1 MSKVRIYGDT
11 SGYVDI
17 AVPAVAGTT
26 TLNLDKIP
34 QADINGNIAMDTDT
48 LYVDAQN
55 NKVGIGT
62 NTPASKL
69 HIKVGDNA
77 YSGGIQIE
85 DTDSTTKSAI
95 THVDGGLYI
104 SSNATNDHISI
115 LANGNVG
122 IGTASPSRKLTV
134 KGIVGFEATNS
145 TNSWVAYSHTDNT
158 FRLNYNGAGNDEVVI
173 QSGGNVGIGITSP
186 SAPLDVVT
194 NSVVY
199 AAEFTQSN
207 TSNGDGVFIS
217 VGSTASADYALTVR
231 SDAGNTS
238 VLAAKADG
246 NVGIGTFTP
255 ASRLDVLN
263 GTANTQVASFSGADA
278 GGGLKI
284 LTASTTRNDDTVIL
298 KASDAFGEIA
308 FTSDNTEVMR
318 ITKDNNVGI
327 GTTTPTEHL
336 EIKTSSPA
344 LKLTDTANSN
354 NNIKISQGYNS
365 YLTAS
370 NNIYMSASG
379 HSDMLNLIN
388 GAVQVKKTRT
398 GTISGGT
405 SNTGAVIKLHTEAQ
419 WESGYG
425 NNALATTNDYLGGI
439 EFHTGDSSTGE
450 GVRAA
455 IRGTV
460 DSYYNQNSIVFETAV
475 GATAAEPIER
485 MRVWHNG
492 IVTKPYTPSFS
503 CYKNGT
509 QTEQTGN
516 VNVTNWTENFDEGN
530 NLNTST
536 GVFTAPVAG
545 KYYFTFNAM
554 HSGTMA
560 GDQQYKIYYNGVYYQ
575 GSNDT
580 GDGGSWDQC
589 TVVTIINMNA
599 NDTANPVSYSSATD
613 GNKPAVYT
621 SQYSGWM
628 GFLIG

>member
-1 MSKVRIYGDT
+1 MATSITNTSITTDDLVVDSADNLLKVDHATNR
-11 SGYVDI
+11 
-17 AVPAVAGTT
+17 
-26 TLNLDKIP
+26 
-34 QADINGNIAMDTDT
+34 
-48 LYVDAQN
+48 
-55 NKVGIGT
+55 VGIGT
-62 NTPASKL
+62 ITPDTVFHVNAVDPPGGVMAKFVSNGNPW
-69 HIKVGDNA
+69 IQRVG
-77 YSGGIQIE
+77 SGGSWQTGVTTNGYE
-85 DTDSTTKSAI
+85 FYNDTNSSYN
-95 THVDGGLYI
+95 VVI
-104 SSNATNDHISI
+104 SPT
-115 LANGNVG
+115 GNVG
-122 IGTASPSRKLTV
+122 IGTRSP
-134 KGIVGFEATNS
+134 
-145 TNSWVAYSHTDNT
+145 AY
-158 FRLNYNGAGNDEVVI
+158 A
-173 QSGGNVGIGITSP
+173 
-186 SAPLDVVT
+186 LDVVGDTGNTAYLRVNRATASQGEVGVWLNDWAMYQKT
-194 NSVVY
+194 NSANLHWYRAV
-199 AAEFTQSN
+199 TGDLLTL
-207 TSNGDGVFIS
+207 TSTG
-217 VGSTASADYALTVR
+217 R
-231 SDAGNTS
+231 
-238 VLAAKADG
+238 
-246 NVGIGTFTP
+246 
-255 ASRLDVLN
+255 
-263 GTANTQVASFSGADA
+263 
-278 GGGLKI
+278 
-284 LTASTTRNDDTVIL
+284 
-298 KASDAFGEIA
+298 
-308 FTSDNTEVMR
+308 
-318 ITKDNNVGI
+318 VGI
-327 GTTTPTEHL
+327 GTTGPDENL
-336 EIKTSSPA
+336 EIKTSGPA
-344 LKLTDTANSN
+344 LKITDTANSN

-398 GTISGGT
+398 GAISSGA
-405 SNTGAVIKLHTEAQ
+405 SDTGAVIKLHTEAQ

-439 EFHTGDSSTGE
+439 EFSTGDSSTGE

-503 CYKNGT
+503 CYKNGN

-530 NLNTST
+530 NLNNST

-560 GDQQYKIYYNGVYYQ
+560 GDQQYKIFHNGVYYQ

-580 GDGGSWDQC
+580 GDGGNWDQC
-589 TVVTIINMNA
+589 TVVAIIDMAA
-599 NDTANPVSYSSATD
+599 NDTANPVSYSNATD

-621 SQYSGWM
+621 NRYSGWM